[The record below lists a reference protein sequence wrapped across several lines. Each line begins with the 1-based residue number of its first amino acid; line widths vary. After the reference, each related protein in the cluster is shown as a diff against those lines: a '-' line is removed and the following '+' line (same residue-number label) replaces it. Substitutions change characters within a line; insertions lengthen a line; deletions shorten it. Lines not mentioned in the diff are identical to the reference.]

1 MDNLTNEENPAL
13 TASPPTGRSRTRASA
28 GLLRRSWV
36 WVLILSLLG
45 AGAWFYLSGKNQPG
59 SRQDN
64 KQGAAKMRGGADAD
78 RPTPV
83 ATATAKSGDINIYL
97 NGLGTVTPLNTVT
110 VRSRVEG
117 ELNKIFFSEGQVVKK
132 GELLAEIDPR
142 AFQVQLAQAE
152 GQMARDV
159 ALLRNAQADLER
171 YRMLFEQDSIARQQL
186 DTQAALVRQYEG
198 TLKADQAQIDSAKL
212 QLVYSRITAPI
223 SGRIGLRQIDPGNIV
238 RSSDINGLV
247 VITQLQPVS
256 VIFTLPEDN
265 LPAVMKKLQGGEKLS
280 VDAFDRSGKNR
291 LAGGMLLTVD
301 NQIDPATGTVKLK
314 AQFPN
319 DDYSLFPNQFVNARM
334 LLEVSR
340 NATLIPAPAVQRG
353 AGNLEFGGSFVYVVK
368 ADNSVTVRPVKPG
381 PTEGETV
388 AIDQGLA
395 PGEVVVIDGTDKL
408 REGAK
413 VEVTGGRDADPGST
427 GGDAPGAGTRGRT
440 EGSTDARGTG
450 SPATDSAGAATQEA
464 GQQLRRR
471 ASAGTNAPPA
481 SN

>member
-1 MDNLTNEENPAL
+1 MDNLTNEENPVL
-13 TASPPTGRSRTRASA
+13 TAPPPADRPRTRDPGS
-28 GLLRRSWV
+28 LLRRPWV
-36 WVLILSLLG
+36 WLLVVCLLG
-45 AGAWFYLSGKNQPG
+45 AGAWYYFSGKSQSAVQQG
-59 SRQDN
+59 G
-64 KQGAAKMRGGADAD
+64 KQGAGQMRAGMDAN

-83 ATATAKSGDINIYL
+83 AAATAKAGDINIYL

-117 ELNKIFFSEGQVVKK
+117 ELNKILFREGQVVKQ

-142 AFQVQLAQAE
+142 AYKVQLAQAE

-171 YRMLFEQDSIARQQL
+171 YRVLFLQDSIARQQL
-186 DTQAALVRQYEG
+186 DTQQALVRQYEG
-198 TLKADQAQIDSAKL
+198 TLKADQAQIDNAKL
-212 QLVYSRITAPI
+212 QLIYSRITAPI
-223 SGRIGLRQIDPGNIV
+223 SGRIGLRQVDPGNIV
-238 RSSDINGLV
+238 RSSDTNGLV

-265 LPAVMKKLQGGEKLS
+265 IPAVMKKLQAGEKLA

-334 LLEVSR
+334 LLEVR
-340 NATLIPAPAVQRG
+340 RGATLVPSAAVQRG
-353 AGNLEFGGSFVYVVK
+353 TQGSFVYVVK
-368 ADNSVTVRPVKPG
+368 GDNGVTVRPVKTG

-388 AIDQGLA
+388 AIDEGLA

-408 REGAK
+408 REGTK
-413 VEVTGGRDADPGST
+413 VEVSGGRDA
-427 GGDAPGAGTRGRT
+427 AAAGA
-440 EGSTDARGTG
+440 G
-450 SPATDSAGAATQEA
+450 SPATEGNNRQDAKDAKKIGERTS
-464 GQQLRRR
+464 R
-471 ASAGTNAPPA
+471 PPREHTGKDQ
-481 SN
+481 